1 MLFDMTQE
9 PETRHDVCNGR
20 KKKKS
25 PTSGELRYTN
35 ARINRNARNTVL

>member
-1 MLFDMTQE
+1 MGE
-9 PETRHDVCNGR
+9 R
-20 KKKKS
+20 KKKS